1 MIGPWAYRVLVDVA
15 GDVDL
20 HALEWTPEHA
30 RCELP
35 DVLLVHGLA
44 SNAQLWTGLAR
55 LLAQAGH
62 RVIAVD
68 LRGHGLSAKVDDDYT
83 HESIVTDL
91 VAVIDA
97 FAMDRPIAFGQSWGG
112 NLVLE
117 LAARHPDRVAGIVC
131 IDGGQIELSSVFD
144 DIEAMKRV
152 LRPPPLAGMA
162 LADLERNLRSRM
174 LDWPEEGI
182 RGQLANFARRPDGT
196 ITPHLSLSR
205 HLQILHSLWAHHP
218 SEQYETIEVPVM
230 MMPVEGGPSAGVD
243 AKQVAVALAQELLPR
258 SRTQWFAG
266 SHDIHAEDPAGV
278 ADVFAQALADDF
290 FGAATQN
297 GPVA

>member
-1 MIGPWAYRVLVDVA
+1 MNGPWAHRVLVDEP
-15 GDVDL
+15 GNVDL
-20 HALEWTPEHA
+20 HALEWTPDDA
-30 RCELP
+30 RAELP

-83 HESIVTDL
+83 HETIVNDL

-97 FAMDRPIAFGQSWGG
+97 LAMDRPIGFGQSWGG

-117 LAARHPDRVAGIVC
+117 LAARHPKLVSGIVC
-131 IDGGQIELSSVFD
+131 IDGGQIELASVFD
-144 DIEAMKRV
+144 DLDAMKRV

-162 LADLERNLRSRM
+162 LADIERNMRSRM

-196 ITPHLSLSR
+196 IMPHLSLSR
-205 HLQILHSLWAHHP
+205 HLLILDSLWAHHP
-218 SEQYETIEVPVM
+218 SEQYATIEVPVLM
-230 MMPVEGGPSAGVD
+230 LPVEGGPSAGVD
-243 AKQVAVALAQELLPR
+243 VKQVAITLAEARLPR

-278 ADVFAQALADDF
+278 AGVFAQAIADDF

-297 GPVA
+297 GPVS